1 MPEWLLVLWT
11 SVTTVAASTGLW
23 TYLQR
28 RNVVKS
34 QTDRLL
40 RGIAY
45 EKIVSMGILYIER
58 GWITQDEYEEY
69 RKYLYEPYRALG
81 GNGVTERVVAEVSN
95 LPLRSRAKFAETILE
110 AKSRS
115 QDNVEPELSAAA

>member
-45 EKIVSMGILYIER
+45 EKIVSMGMLYIER